1 MVPDKENNELSVMLP
16 VDQPTNELDCKTL
29 IEAPHVSSEHRPT
42 SNGLTL
48 ANLEGFSVVS
58 SLSPLDV
65 EAIGLNFEKRVDPI
79 TFTISHNRSK
89 VSMLQRTLNLLNQL
103 MIPIHSDWMLY
114 CKKLV
119 FKDCKWNIIDILE
132 KKSAV
137 RSNANINFHI
147 HLEDPPGLAP
157 FSMLSCLEYTP
168 VKSRKDCSYQNL
180 E

>member
-1 MVPDKENNELSVMLP
+1 
-16 VDQPTNELDCKTL
+16 
-29 IEAPHVSSEHRPT
+29 
-42 SNGLTL
+42 
-48 ANLEGFSVVS
+48 
-58 SLSPLDV
+58 
-65 EAIGLNFEKRVDPI
+65 
-79 TFTISHNRSK
+79 
-89 VSMLQRTLNLLNQL
+89 MLQRTLNLLNQL

-147 HLEDPPGLAP
+147 HLEDPAGLAP

-168 VKSRKDCSYQNL
+168 VKSRKDCSYPKFGMNNSATLVTKNISENHCLDKVQVQDSFLDRIQLNSVFI
-180 E
+180 